1 MVAFVHD
8 IADAVEVEDAAE
20 AEEDRGDGEQV
31 GELVQPLLLYPLF
44 STPYFILK
52 LQKSG
57 FSNWPPQNLA
67 KSRINTL
74 YIPLIV
80 RHFELKL

>member
-31 GELVQPLLLYPLF
+31 GELVQPLF
-44 STPYFILK
+44 STPFFILK

-80 RHFELKL
+80 RGIEF